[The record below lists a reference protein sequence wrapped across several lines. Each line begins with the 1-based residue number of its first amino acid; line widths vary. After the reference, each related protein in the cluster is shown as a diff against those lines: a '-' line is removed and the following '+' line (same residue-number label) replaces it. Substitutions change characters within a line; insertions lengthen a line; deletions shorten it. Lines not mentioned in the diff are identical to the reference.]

1 MATMTLDELVRQLE
15 AAFGAELVS
24 VILYGSA
31 AAGEHIAKRSDY
43 NVLVLVRSLDLA
55 ALQREAP
62 IARAWG
68 EAGNPPPKTMT
79 VDEWRASSDIFAM
92 EYADILARHRVL
104 QGTPPFD
111 GITIRPGDLR
121 LQLEHEAMGL
131 LLQLR
136 QRILAAGNEPKR
148 VLDVLAGMLSAFMV
162 LFRATLRLH
171 GEEPSRDYEVLARQ
185 LATRG
190 GIDAA
195 PFVQVIHHLRGGA
208 KIGDQD
214 ATAVLAGYLSGAQQ
228 LVAHI
233 DQVQPS

>member
-1 MATMTLDELVRQLE
+1 MATMTLDDLVRQLE
-15 AAFGAELVS
+15 AAFGSELVS
-24 VILYGSA
+24 VVLYGSA

-43 NVLVLVRSLDLA
+43 NVLVLVRSLDLP
-55 ALQREAP
+55 ALQREAA

-92 EYADILARHRVL
+92 EYADILAHHRVL

-111 GITIRPGDLR
+111 GVRVAPRDLR
-121 LQLEHEAMGL
+121 LQLEHETMGL

-136 QRILAAGNEPKR
+136 QRILAAGNERKR
-148 VLDVLAGMLSAFMV
+148 QLDVLAGTLSAFMV
-162 LFRATLRLH
+162 VFRATLRLH
-171 GEEPSRDYEVLARQ
+171 GEEPSRDYEVLAGQ
-185 LATRG
+185 LAARA

-195 PFVQVIHHLRGGA
+195 PFVRVIQHLRGAA
-208 KIGDQD
+208 KIPEQD
-214 ATAVLAGYLSGAQQ
+214 ATTVLAGYLSGAQQ